1 MIRFG
6 ILSTA
11 SIIDRYIAG
20 IRASKHGY
28 VQAIA
33 SRTVEKAKEAAER
46 LNIDTYYGTY
56 EELYND
62 ANVDVIYIPTVNG
75 FHYRDAKNALMHH
88 KHVVVE
94 KPFVLKPEQAK
105 ELFEVA
111 KENNCFLMEAQKI
124 LFLPATLKVKEM
136 IENNIIGDIHY
147 IELKAGFPSRF
158 NYDHWMYDLSMG
170 GGSFYGSAT
179 YTIEYMQFLFNNP
192 KMSINGS
199 YLPSPTG
206 SDEVSNFQLNLNNKI
221 LVNSTITMNVAL
233 QNGAVFYG
241 DKGYIFVDHF
251 WKSRRVELFLND
263 GTHEVYPFPVE
274 HEFVYEVDHINECI
288 LNQQLTSSIMTPERT
303 IETVELVDRLY
314 RQWGLVK

>member
-6 ILSTA
+6 VLSTA

-33 SRTVEKAKEAAER
+33 SRTIEKAKEAAER
-46 LNIDTYYGTY
+46 LNIETYYGTY
-56 EELYND
+56 EELYKDENI
-62 ANVDVIYIPTVNG
+62 DVIYIPTVNS

-94 KPFVLKPEQAK
+94 KPFVLKPEEAK
-105 ELFEVA
+105 ELFRIA

-124 LFLPATLKVKEM
+124 LFLPATLKVKDM
-136 IENNIIGDIHY
+136 LENNIIGNVSY

-158 NYDHWMYDLSMG
+158 DYDHWMYDLKMG

-179 YTIEYMQFLFNNP
+179 YTIEYMQYLFNDP
-192 KMSINGS
+192 KISINGS

-206 SDEVSNFQLNLNNKI
+206 SDEVSNFQLVMNNNI
-221 LVNSTITMNVAL
+221 LVNSTITMNVPL
-233 QNGAVFYG
+233 INGAVFYG
-241 DKGYIFVDHF
+241 DKGHIFVDHF

-288 LNQQLTSSIMTPERT
+288 LNNQLTSPVMTPERT
-303 IETVELVDRLY
+303 IETVELVDTLY
-314 RQWGLVK
+314 KQWGLVE